1 MPMSFIIFDERFCFA
16 LCENASAII
25 LNLQN
30 YHFFL
35 IMANEECGLLLS
47 HVGNE
52 DTGEDLRAFVAQV
65 TRVAEV
71 GDFGIN

>member
-1 MPMSFIIFDERFCFA
+1 MRG
-16 LCENASAII
+16 
-25 LNLQN
+25 
-30 YHFFL
+30 
-35 IMANEECGLLLS
+35 CGLLLS

-71 GDFGIN
+71 GDFGINRLFKCVVAEPHALAFAEICHPAAHGGVDFVVGR

>member
-35 IMANEECGLLLS
+35 IMANEGGAAYCFRMSEMKVRVKICAPLS
-47 HVGNE
+47 
-52 DTGEDLRAFVAQV
+52 LR
-65 TRVAEV
+65 
-71 GDFGIN
+71 